1 MKILIEEE
9 YGFKYWLW
17 TVDRPFDELYS
28 ILKNKIDE
36 TFYSGIPGLPVQ
48 FNFGKWEEIK
58 WEEYK
63 EYTIGDKQAEADA
76 YAHFHNDFD
85 SWIEEADGRGQRC
98 ASRGRFIDGDK

>member
-48 FNFGKWEEIK
+48 FNFGKWKEIK

-63 EYTIGDKQAEADA
+63 EMKLSKFTLKTNFNLTTFYE
-76 YAHFHNDFD
+76 
-85 SWIEEADGRGQRC
+85 C
-98 ASRGRFIDGDK
+98 